1 MEKETHL
8 LEINLISAQG
18 LKPPTANLRR
28 LQTYAIAWVDPA
40 FKLRTRTDTI
50 GAENPTWNEKFLFRV
65 SSRFLNG
72 ETSAVSVE
80 IYAVGF
86 INDPLI
92 GTVRFLLNSHLS
104 SAASG
109 VGVDSPAFTA
119 VHVRRPSGRF
129 QGVLNIAVTILDG
142 LEFGAVAGSSPAI
155 CFRDLMEKS
164 RRRRRNKGTE
174 KSDGESCDF
183 SDGGESTTSSSS
195 STASTALKEWNW
207 ERGEKKAGK
216 DGLATDGGGLLCG
229 LVKAHLRPY
238 DHNLRFL
245 AGSQL
250 HKEN

>member
-1 MEKETHL
+1 MLLVPSALVETRIPRCL
-8 LEINLISAQG
+8 PKNNGFCTWPKNFLAELG
-18 LKPPTANLRR
+18 L
-28 LQTYAIAWVDPA
+28 
-40 FKLRTRTDTI
+40 TRPNSCKSFLGSSTNKNKNKSGPRPKI

-109 VGVDSPAFTA
+109 VGIDSPAFTA
-119 VHVRRPSGRF
+119 VHVRRPSSRF

-142 LEFGAVAGSSPAI
+142 LEFGAVVGSSPAI

-164 RRRRRNKGTE
+164 RRRRRKKGSE

-183 SDGGESTTSSSS
+183 SDGV
-195 STASTALKEWNW
+195 
-207 ERGEKKAGK
+207 ERRLMATKKQI
-216 DGLATDGGGLLCG
+216 C
-229 LVKAHLRPY
+229 
-238 DHNLRFL
+238 F
-245 AGSQL
+245 
-250 HKEN
+250 